1 MRAFL
6 IRLQKSSGNAVSER
20 EERQKE
26 ELRKDVT
33 GLLSWREASARRGG

>member
-1 MRAFL
+1 MLRLKSTQLLTMRAFL

-26 ELRKDVT
+26 ELRKM
-33 GLLSWREASARRGG
+33 